1 MTTFNFVGPKFD
13 AEKQR
18 DLFLDDDVL
27 TPFEEHETMA
37 HLMVRAGKFPSVS
50 QARKNGWDKPI
61 ETNWQGITVGK
72 GINRVDIFIFNP
84 PFTTAELEEMFPD
97 GD

>member
-1 MTTFNFVGPKFD
+1 MNTFNFVGPKFD
-13 AEKQR
+13 HATQR

-37 HLMVRAGKFPSVS
+37 HLLVRTGKFPSVS

-61 ETNWQGITVGK
+61 ETNWNGIRVGK
-72 GINRVDIFIFNP
+72 AEKMVEIFIFNP
-84 PFTTAELEEMFPD
+84 QYTAAELLEMFPD
-97 GD
+97 D

>member
-1 MTTFNFVGPKFD
+1 MNTFNFVGPKFD
-13 AEKQR
+13 HATQR

-37 HLMVRAGKFPSVS
+37 HLLVRTGKFPSVS

-61 ETNWQGITVGK
+61 ETNWNGIRVGK
-72 GINRVDIFIFNP
+72 AEKMVEIFIFNP
-84 PFTTAELEEMFPD
+84 QYTAPELLEMFPD
-97 GD
+97 D